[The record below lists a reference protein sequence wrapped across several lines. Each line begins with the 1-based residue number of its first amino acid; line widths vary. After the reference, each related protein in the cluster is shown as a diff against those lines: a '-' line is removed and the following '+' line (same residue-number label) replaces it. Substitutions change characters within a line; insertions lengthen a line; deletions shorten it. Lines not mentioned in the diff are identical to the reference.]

1 MSEYMNNGCG
11 TFAITPTHRIKE
23 ERSKGRITTLIYLS
37 KAGDTKAN
45 ERLLR
50 EFTPTIEMLA
60 RDICRQWKPD
70 ADITR
75 ALKVANE
82 AFNYAVLSYDHER
95 TFEAYMKVRVIGELS
110 KFVTQ

>member
-1 MSEYMNNGCG
+1 MNNGCG
-11 TFAITPTHRIKE
+11 TLAITQPHIIKE
-23 ERSKGRITTLIYLS
+23 ERSQGRITTLIYLS

-60 RDICRQWKPD
+60 KDICRQWKPD
-70 ADITR
+70 ADITQ

-82 AFNYAVLSYDHER
+82 AFDYAVLSYDHER
-95 TFEAYMKVRVIGELS
+95 TFESYMKIQVIGELS
-110 KFVTQ
+110 KFVAQ